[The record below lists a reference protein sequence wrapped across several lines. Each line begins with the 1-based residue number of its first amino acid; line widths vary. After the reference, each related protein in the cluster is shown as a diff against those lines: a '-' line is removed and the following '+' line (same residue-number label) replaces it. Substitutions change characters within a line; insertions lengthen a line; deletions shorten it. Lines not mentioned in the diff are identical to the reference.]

1 MSAFD
6 GFFSDV
12 VSGAKDLARTSLD
25 GFVDQAEG
33 DSKAFILTNKT
44 ELEKW
49 GKQLANREITRD
61 QFEFLVM
68 GLKDLTEMHALTEAG
83 VAEASVQRFRDKLI
97 NLVIN
102 AAFKN
107 FIPI

>member
-1 MSAFD
+1 
-6 GFFSDV
+6 
-12 VSGAKDLARTSLD
+12 
-25 GFVDQAEG
+25 
-33 DSKAFILTNKT
+33 
-44 ELEKW
+44 
-49 GKQLANREITRD
+49 
-61 QFEFLVM
+61 M